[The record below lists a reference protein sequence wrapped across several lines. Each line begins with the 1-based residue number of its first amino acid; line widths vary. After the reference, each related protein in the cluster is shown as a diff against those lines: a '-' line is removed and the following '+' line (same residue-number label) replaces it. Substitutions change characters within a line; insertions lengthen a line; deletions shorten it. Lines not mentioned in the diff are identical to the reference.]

1 MTMSRRTMFKASAGA
16 AAAAGLAA
24 HSADPAEAA
33 GAPKAQYT
41 SAPTRFVESGAG
53 SSPTDPS
60 VPASRWCCSTA
71 SAARS
76 TPGIRS
82 SSTVLP
88 LRASASS
95 PSTIR
100 VSGYRPASGATTR
113 HRLSKMQGAD
123 HSPWP
128 EGCCDW
134 RMVDRR
140 HRGPDLSGDV
150 RAGHLPRGPDRNNAS
165 GQAREDRRATLL

>member
-1 MTMSRRTMFKASAGA
+1 M
-16 AAAAGLAA
+16 
-24 HSADPAEAA
+24 
-33 GAPKAQYT
+33 
-41 SAPTRFVESGAG
+41 SAPTRFVEIGGRKLAYRSVGSGK
-53 SSPTDPS
+53 P
-60 VPASRWCCSTA
+60 WCCSTA

-82 SSTVLP
+82 SSIVLP
-88 LRASASS
+88 LRAFASS

-100 VSGYRPASGATTR
+100 VSAYRPVAELQPAIACQR
-113 HRLSKMQGAD
+113 WQGAD
-123 HSPWP
+123 HSTWP

-150 RAGHLPRGPDRNNAS
+150 RTGDLPRGPDRNNAP
-165 GQAREDRRATLL
+165 GQAREDRRATLLRYGSEAWRRSRPVHDRVLRAGGSGKPRGLQTFI